1 MQSKTVL
8 TFLKSRELKDK
19 FDNFWIKKVFLF
31 GSYSKWEEN
40 KNSDL
45 DLIIEPDSNLHKL
58 TLFDLVDLENYIKNK
73 IWVKKV
79 DFWTRRSM
87 NKYILPLIEKDLI
100 QIK

>member
-1 MQSKTVL
+1 MPNKTVL
-8 TFLKSRELKDK
+8 EFLKSRELKDK

-31 GSYSKWEEN
+31 GSYARWEEN

-45 DLIIEPDSNLHKL
+45 DFLIEPDTKIHKL
-58 TLFDLVDLENYIKNK
+58 TLFDLIDLEKFIKSK
-73 IWVKKV
+73 LWVKKV

-87 NKYILPLIEKDLI
+87 NKYIMPLIEKDLI